1 MSTTENY
8 KVIQPTGVLTVTTAS
23 QLVQE
28 FKDCL
33 DAGIKTILIDLQ
45 NVDFID
51 SSGLGMLVS
60 IHTTLRLA
68 GGRLYLCSPK
78 DQARSLFDI
87 SDLDRIFEIYAN
99 QKEFHQRITRQNLA
113 VLVQ

>member
-1 MSTTENY
+1 MSTTNNY
-8 KVIQPTGVLTVTTAS
+8 KVIQPAGILTVMTAS
-23 QLVQE
+23 QLIQE

-33 DAGIKTILIDLQ
+33 DAGVKNILVNLQ

-51 SSGLGMLVS
+51 SSGLGILVS
-60 IHTTLRLA
+60 IHTKLRLA
-68 GGRLYLCSPK
+68 GGQLYLCSPK

-87 SDLDRIFEIYAN
+87 SDLDRIFEIYSS
-99 QKEFHQRITRQNLA
+99 QEEFHQRITKQNLA